1 MLHLF
6 NWRANRAEHNTRR
19 RSCQVLL
26 VIVCAMLSNL
36 TASAHE
42 GHDHNEEEAV
52 VDSEALSR
60 VVATSDQFELVGIAQ
75 FNTLVIYL
83 DSFST
88 NAPVTDADIEVT
100 IGSDIALAELGRD
113 GVYSASSELFAASG
127 EHELIFS
134 ISTPD
139 TADLLIGTLNIDEPQ
154 TIDKPQTDA
163 EQSIERHLLP
173 WLPYGLLLLL
183 GVVIGHFFGMRA
195 KPLAPSAVSLIVL
208 SALMVAPLTTDAHEG
223 HDHGAEDTAPPA
235 GDRPARLPDGSV
247 FLPKPTQRLLSIR
260 TEIIAPVPVGRSY
273 TLAGQ
278 TIPDPNASGVVQ
290 ATSDGQIV
298 KGQSDLPVLGQRV
311 RRGETLADLI
321 PAISADAGVDL
332 ANEGASLEQ
341 SIIMLERR
349 LERLRALKP
358 ISIGDNGESVDAV
371 PKARLTDLESELAAL
386 KNRRSNVQQ
395 FVTAPSAVTASVDG
409 VIARINF
416 RPGEVVATGD
426 TLFEVVDPT
435 HVWAEAALYADQS
448 APKFGTAFTG
458 VNVIMPDGTAYDATA
473 VGASAVLVNQARVM
487 QFRIE
492 TDDAIPIGATVTIR
506 LQTEANEEAL
516 LVPNEA
522 VVRGATGLNVIWT
535 HANAETFEPV
545 IVDVEPYD
553 GARMRVLTTLPDN
566 ARIVTNG
573 SSLLEQVR

>member
-1 MLHLF
+1 MFHLF
-6 NWRANRAEHNTRR
+6 NWRACRTKHNTGR
-19 RSCQVLL
+19 RSYQALRAILYANLFV
-26 VIVCAMLSNL
+26 L
-36 TASAHE
+36 TAWAHE
-42 GHDHNEEEAV
+42 GHDHDKKETVIA
-52 VDSEALSR
+52 SEALAR
-60 VVATSDQFELVGIAQ
+60 VIASSDQFELVGIAETNTLIIYVDR
-75 FNTLVIYL
+75 FNTN
-83 DSFST
+83 D
-88 NAPVTDADIEVT
+88 PVTNADIEVT
-100 IGSDIALAELGRD
+100 IGNDIAIAELNND
-113 GVYSASSELFAASG
+113 DVYIVSSELFAASG

-134 ISTPD
+134 VTTPE
-139 TADLLIGTLNIDEPQ
+139 TADLLIGTLSIDEPQ
-154 TIDKPQTDA
+154 TVSDQDT
-163 EQSIERHLLP
+163 EYTLLP
-173 WLPYGLLLLL
+173 WLACGLLLIL
-183 GVVIGHFFGMRA
+183 GMVIGHFFGMRA
-195 KPLAPSAVSLIVL
+195 RPLAASAPSAVSLIVL
-208 SALMVAPLTTDAHEG
+208 GAFMIAPLTADAHEG
-223 HDHGAEDTAPPA
+223 HEHGAEDAAPPA

-247 FLPKPTQRLLSIR
+247 FLPKPTQRLLTIR
-260 TEIIAPVPVGRSY
+260 TEIIAPVPAGRSY

-311 RRGETLADLI
+311 RRGEALADLI

-332 ANEGASLEQ
+332 ANERASIEQ

-358 ISIGDNGESVDAV
+358 ISIGDNGESVEAV
-371 PKARLTDLESELAAL
+371 PKARLTDLEAELAAL
-386 KNRRSNVQQ
+386 KTRRRNVQQ
-395 FVTAPSAVTASVDG
+395 FVTAPSAVRASADG

-426 TLFEVVDPT
+426 TLFEVVDPA
-435 HVWAEAALYADQS
+435 HVWAETALFADQN
-448 APKFGTAFTG
+448 APPYGIAFTG
-458 VNVIMPDGTAYDATA
+458 VDVIMPDGTAYDASP

-487 QFRIE
+487 QFRID
-492 TDDAIPIGATVTIR
+492 TDEAIPIGSTVTIR

-553 GARMRVLTTLPDN
+553 GARMRVLTTLPGN
-566 ARIVTNG
+566 ARIVTTG
-573 SSLLEQVR
+573 ASLLEQVR

>member
-1 MLHLF
+1 M
-6 NWRANRAEHNTRR
+6 AEPGN
-19 RSCQVLL
+19 
-26 VIVCAMLSNL
+26 
-36 TASAHE
+36 
-42 GHDHNEEEAV
+42 
-52 VDSEALSR
+52 
-60 VVATSDQFELVGIAQ
+60 
-75 FNTLVIYL
+75 
-83 DSFST
+83 
-88 NAPVTDADIEVT
+88 
-100 IGSDIALAELGRD
+100 D
-113 GVYSASSELFAASG
+113 GVYIVSSELFAASG

-134 ISTPD
+134 ISTPE
-139 TADLLIGTLNIDEPQ
+139 TADLLIGTLSINEPQ

-163 EQSIERHLLP
+163 EQDIESHLLP
-173 WLPYGLLLLL
+173 WLPYGLLLVI
-183 GVVIGHFFGMRA
+183 GVLIGHFFGMRA

-208 SALMVAPLTTDAHEG
+208 SALMFAPLSTDAHEG

-298 KGQSDLPVLGQRV
+298 KGQSALPVLGQRV
-311 RRGETLADLI
+311 RRGEALADLI

-332 ANEGASLEQ
+332 ANERASLEQ

-358 ISIGDNGESVDAV
+358 ISIGENESVDAV

-395 FVTAPSAVTASVDG
+395 FVTAPSAVRASVDG

-426 TLFEVVDPT
+426 TLFEVVDPA

-458 VNVIMPDGTAYDATA
+458 VNVIMPDGTAYEATA

-487 QFRIE
+487 QFLSLIH
-492 TDDAIPIGATVTIR
+492 IS
-506 LQTEANEEAL
+506 
-516 LVPNEA
+516 
-522 VVRGATGLNVIWT
+522 
-535 HANAETFEPV
+535 EPTR
-545 IVDVEPYD
+545 PY
-553 GARMRVLTTLPDN
+553 
-566 ARIVTNG
+566 
-573 SSLLEQVR
+573 

>member
-6 NWRANRAEHNTRR
+6 NWRACRTKHNTRR
-19 RSCQVLL
+19 RSYKAMLA
-26 VIVCAMLSNL
+26 IVCAMLIDL

-42 GHDHNEEEAV
+42 GHDHSEQETV
-52 VDSEALSR
+52 VASETQSR
-60 VVATSDQFELVGIAQ
+60 VVASSDQFELVGIAQ

-88 NAPVTDADIEVT
+88 NTPVTDADIEVT
-100 IGSDIALAELGRD
+100 IGADVALAEPGND
-113 GVYSASSELFAASG
+113 GVYIVSSELFAASG

-134 ISTPD
+134 ISTPE
-139 TADLLIGTLNIDEPQ
+139 TADLLIGTLSINEPQ

-163 EQSIERHLLP
+163 EQDIESHLLP
-173 WLPYGLLLLL
+173 WLPYGLLLVI
-183 GVVIGHFFGMRA
+183 GVLIGHFFGMRA

-208 SALMVAPLTTDAHEG
+208 SALMFAPLSTDAHEG

-311 RRGETLADLI
+311 RRGEALADLI

-332 ANEGASLEQ
+332 ANERASLEQ

-358 ISIGDNGESVDAV
+358 ISIGENESVDAV

-395 FVTAPSAVTASVDG
+395 FVTAPSAVRASVDG

-506 LQTEANEEAL
+506 LQTEANVEAL

-573 SSLLEQVR
+573 ASLLEQVR